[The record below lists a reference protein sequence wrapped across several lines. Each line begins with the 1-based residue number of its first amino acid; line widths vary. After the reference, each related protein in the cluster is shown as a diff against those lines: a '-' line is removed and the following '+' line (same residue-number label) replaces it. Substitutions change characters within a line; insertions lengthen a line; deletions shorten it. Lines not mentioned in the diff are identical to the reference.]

1 MNDIAAFDLAII
13 GGGPAGYS
21 AGLYAARAGVNALV
35 IEQGMPGGQIATS
48 DEIDNYPGIPSIS
61 GSEIGTRMQEHA
73 EAAGAQTAYAMVNAV
88 ELGDDGRFVIRTDQV
103 DYVAPAVIAAMG
115 ATPRPAGFEGED
127 SFRGRGISYCATC
140 DGMFYRGKEIFVIG
154 GGNSAC
160 EEALYLSRIAS
171 HVTMVVRRDRFRAPK
186 GMVDRVLSRENITVR
201 YLTSIVKVEGER
213 LLNAITFRDNATGS
227 LTREEFPE
235 GSFGIFVFTG
245 NDPQT
250 SLIEGLVDLGP
261 DRGVITDETMATR
274 TPGLYCAGDIRTK
287 GLRQVIT
294 AASDGAIAATYAYR
308 YLDEKGL
315 LA

>member
-261 DRGVITDETMATR
+261 DRGVLTDETMATR

-315 LA
+315 LV

>member
-261 DRGVITDETMATR
+261 DRGVLTDETMATR